1 MASSTSPLL
10 SQALPIGVD
19 EDITF
24 AEPWEAR
31 AFAMIVKLAENGYF
45 TWSEWVECFSTEVAA
60 ATAAEVAGGSVKTY
74 YQQWLN
80 AAENLMISKGVTSRD
95 QLAARKFALS
105 SAGPTHQLR

>member
-1 MASSTSPLL
+1 MLSTSPFL
-10 SQALPIGVD
+10 SQTLPIGVD

-31 AFAMIVKLAENGYF
+31 AFAIIVKLAQSGYF
-45 TWSEWVECFSTEVAA
+45 TWSEWVECFATEVAA
-60 ATAAEVAGGSVKTY
+60 ATAMETAGGAAKTY

-80 AAENLMISKGVTSRD
+80 AAETLMIAKGVTSRD
-95 QLAARKFALS
+95 QLAARKFAMS

>member
-1 MASSTSPLL
+1 MLSTSPFL

-31 AFAMIVKLAENGYF
+31 AFAIIVKLAQSGYF
-45 TWSEWVECFSTEVAA
+45 TWSEWVECFATEVAA
-60 ATAAEVAGGSVKTY
+60 ATAMEAAGGAAKTY

-80 AAENLMISKGVTSRD
+80 AAETLMIAKGVTSRD
-95 QLAARKFALS
+95 QLAARKFAMS